1 MQKLKQRKKNIKR
14 AKDKHFGRGKKGM
27 RAQVSTHSPP
37 PTTPQTAKGGGEA
50 DRVLLLYSVGQ
61 GGEDRHRQVC
71 THGQDRAPN
80 VK

>member
-1 MQKLKQRKKNIKR
+1 
-14 AKDKHFGRGKKGM
+14 M

-50 DRVLLLYSVGQ
+50 DRVLLLYSVVQ